1 MVLKFE
7 TDPDEVYFVE
17 STANRG
23 VSISRWSTVR
33 RYLGD
38 FYEQVVLRRLEI
50 PRTAE
55 MIARLEVFLKEA
67 VGARY
72 GMSTSKLLFHRSSI
86 KPKHGAFIDE
96 DRTFFCSELVAKAY
110 KVLGVMVDDDRPCC
124 QFYPSHFSSKN
135 SHVLNL
141 THNASLGRELNIF
154 IEGGASYKNE
164 EDSELEQKSPSFN
177 TE

>member
-50 PRTAE
+50 PRTEE

-67 VGARY
+67 VGNRY
-72 GMSTSKLLFHRSSI
+72 GMSTGKLLFHRPSI
-86 KPKHGAFIDE
+86 KPKRGAFIDE

-110 KVLGVMVDDDRPCC
+110 KILGVMVDDDRPCA

-135 SHVLNL
+135 SSILHL
-141 THNASLGRELNIF
+141 THNASLGRELNVF
-154 IEGGASYKNE
+154 INPTKPEKQP
-164 EDSELEQKSPSFN
+164 DSLPEKQVSAE
-177 TE
+177 